1 MIFVNLIYG
10 HFDILMSQYGQTNK
24 SHAFQ
29 GCSKLVFWLHTA
41 RTGNP
46 NTLRQ
51 IRAPQISMISTQIP
65 PDILQTPPRHLQG
78 TQDAIR
84 RQHMPTDTARHPWTL
99 TGAVWVFLAMCVGAY
114 CHLLIFCIH
123 WRWLGGVW
131 GVSDGCLRGVWVVFM
146 ANRGARMCL
155 GGFWVLSPCSMEPK
169 YHFGAALKSMTFIHL
184 LILRHQNIKMSIYK
198 VNKNHWGMWFF

>member
-1 MIFVNLIYG
+1 
-10 HFDILMSQYGQTNK
+10 MSQYDQMNK

-65 PDILQTPPRHLQG
+65 PDILQTSSRHPPDTSRHLQG

-84 RQHMPTDTARHPWTL
+84 RQQKPTDTARHPWTL
-99 TGAVWVFLAMCVGAY
+99 TGAVWVCLAMCVCAY
-114 CHLLIFCIH
+114 RRLLIFLFTGDG
-123 WRWLGGVW
+123 WE
-131 GVSDGCLRGVWVVFM
+131 VSDGCLRGVWVVFM

-184 LILRHQNIKMSIYK
+184 IILRHQNIKMSIYK

>member
-1 MIFVNLIYG
+1 MIFVDLIYR

-51 IRAPQISMISTQIP
+51 IRAPQISMISTQMP
-65 PDILQTPPRHLQG
+65 PDILQMPPDIFQ
-78 TQDAIR
+78 TSS
-84 RQHMPTDTARHPWTL
+84 RHPPDTPQTSPGNPRCHQTTTYANRHRQTPL
-99 TGAVWVFLAMCVGAY
+99 DTDRCCLSMSGNVCLCVSSSVN
-114 CHLLIFCIH
+114 IFIH

-131 GVSDGCLRGVWVVFM
+131 GVSDGSLRGV
-146 ANRGARMCL
+146 
-155 GGFWVLSPCSMEPK
+155 
-169 YHFGAALKSMTFIHL
+169 
-184 LILRHQNIKMSIYK
+184 
-198 VNKNHWGMWFF
+198 

>member
-1 MIFVNLIYG
+1 MIFVNLIYR

-65 PDILQTPPRHLQG
+65 PDILQTSS
-78 TQDAIR
+78 
-84 RQHMPTDTARHPWTL
+84 RHPQTSPGNPRCHQTTTKANRHRQTPL
-99 TGAVWVFLAMCVGAY
+99 DTDRCCLSMSGNVCLCVSSSVN
-114 CHLLIFCIH
+114 ISIH

-131 GVSDGCLRGVWVVFM
+131 GVSDGCLRGV
-146 ANRGARMCL
+146 
-155 GGFWVLSPCSMEPK
+155 
-169 YHFGAALKSMTFIHL
+169 
-184 LILRHQNIKMSIYK
+184 
-198 VNKNHWGMWFF
+198 

>member
-10 HFDILMSQYGQTNK
+10 YFDILMSQYGQTNK

-65 PDILQTPPRHLQG
+65 PDILHTSSRHPTDTPRHLQG

-84 RQHMPTDTARHPWTL
+84 RQQKPTDTARPPWTL
-99 TGAVWVFLAMCVGAY
+99 TGAVWVCLAMSVGTY
-114 CHLLIFCIH
+114 CRLLIFCGH

-131 GVSDGCLRGVWVVFM
+131 GVSGCIWVVFVDTRD
-146 ANRGARMCL
+146 AQMCL
-155 GGFWVLSPCSMEPK
+155 GGIRVLSPYIME
-169 YHFGAALKSMTFIHL
+169 L
-184 LILRHQNIKMSIYK
+184 
-198 VNKNHWGMWFF
+198 